1 MLQSYPT
8 KNGTGISIFGNYAD
22 LNFLY
27 HTIHHF
33 AQSLDETENK
43 SQKAQSNLLMNFAY
57 EVRKAS
63 TGSRLTEKF
72 TYSGDNIE
80 HTLYGFQLV
89 WTDILIF
96 ISALR
101 HNAGFNQSGKLQQ
114 AILYNLEHTVETSL
128 FDYDAEGANQIKNF
142 IGQGINI
149 TDEYAFIIYQA
160 LHIKYVTMK
169 SGKTRFRKIPSL
181 LVGHF
186 SSWNVDYKE
195 LIASF
200 QQSAKKQ
207 NCEVTDLEFS
217 DFPEI
222 MW

>member
-8 KNGTGISIFGNYAD
+8 KNGTGISIFGDYAE
-22 LNFLY
+22 LNILY
-27 HTIHHF
+27 DTIHHF
-33 AQSLDETENK
+33 ANTLDEHKNK
-43 SQKAQSNLLMNFAY
+43 RQKAQVQLLMNFAY

-63 TGSRLTEKF
+63 YGQRLTEKF

-96 ISALR
+96 INVLR
-101 HNAGFNQSGKLQQ
+101 HNAGYNQSDKLQQ
-114 AILYNLEHTVETSL
+114 AILYNLEYTVETSL
-128 FDYDAEGANQIKNF
+128 FDYDPEGANQIKNF
-142 IGQGINI
+142 IGQQINI
-149 TDEYAFIIYQA
+149 TDEHAFIIYQA
-160 LHIKYVTMK
+160 LHIKYVSDK
-169 SGKTRFRKIPSL
+169 LGKTRFRKIPKML
-181 LVGHF
+181 AGHF
-186 SSWNVDYKE
+186 SNWHNDYKE

-200 QQSAKKQ
+200 QQSAKEQ

-222 MW
+222 VW